1 MVVVALNTPML
12 ACPGT
17 RHAVAA
23 GDPLLHGMIP
33 MPLSF
38 PVRKRTRIVSHRPI
52 HYHQFRRR
60 VGITVPIKEQQQL
73 RGPAKHA
80 GGGVAL
86 QDSPNTDD
94 RFSASRDY
102 VEKASAAIPGAVNS
116 NIRLASFPVP
126 LCFERGRGAHLFDL
140 DGSRY
145 IDYALG
151 MGPAILG
158 HAPKAVCD
166 AVAKSLS
173 QGQMLGGQHRYELEL
188 ANRIKCMIPDAERVR
203 VGMSGSEVVQAAI
216 RVSRAFTGKR
226 KYIKF
231 EGQYHGWFDNVLL
244 SFAPPV
250 DHEDKESSAWREP
263 HLESRGQAESVAED
277 VIVLPWNDTDAV
289 KSVLDAHGHDVAAIV
304 TEPAMCNTGAIAPAP
319 GYLETLRDLARSNEA
334 VLIFD
339 EVITG
344 FRLALGGGQEKFGVT
359 ADLATFA
366 KAMAGGFPI
375 SALAGRAEI
384 MDLFGTGAVNH
395 SGTYNASI
403 PSVAAS
409 IATLDLLSAGNG
421 EAIRKLD
428 RQGEMLME
436 GLRRC
441 AKDRKSNL
449 QVQGFGPC
457 FSTFFSDFGPVTD
470 YRSYRRTDL
479 NKQAKFLEHLVV
491 AGVRPTSRG
500 TWFISTAHS
509 DEDIEETVAAAGLA
523 LDAMETG

>member
-1 MVVVALNTPML
+1 MKEP
-12 ACPGT
+12 
-17 RHAVAA
+17 
-23 GDPLLHGMIP
+23 
-33 MPLSF
+33 
-38 PVRKRTRIVSHRPI
+38 RKLT
-52 HYHQFRRR
+52 
-60 VGITVPIKEQQQL
+60 E
-73 RGPAKHA
+73 PAKPA

-86 QDSPNTDD
+86 QDSPNVDD
-94 RFSASRDY
+94 RFTASKDY
-102 VEKASAAIPGAVNS
+102 VEKASASIPGAVNS

-126 LCFERGRGAHLFDL
+126 LCFERGRGAHLFDI
-140 DGSRY
+140 DDNRY

-158 HAPKAVCD
+158 HAPQAVCD

-173 QGQMLGGQHRYELEL
+173 EGQMLGGQHRYELEL
-188 ANRIKCMIPDAERVR
+188 AHRIRSMIPNAERVR

-216 RVSRAFTGKR
+216 RVSRALTGKR

-250 DHEDKESSAWREP
+250 DQGTMASSTRREP
-263 HLESRGQAESVAED
+263 HLETRGQVESAAED

-289 KSVLDAHGHDVAAIV
+289 KSVLDAHGRDVAAII

-319 GYLETLRDLARSNEA
+319 GYLEALRDLARSNDA

-366 KAMAGGFPI
+366 KAMAGGFPV
-375 SALAGRAEI
+375 SALTGRAQI

-395 SGTYNASI
+395 SGTYNANV
-403 PSVAAS
+403 PSVVAS

-421 EAIRKLD
+421 EAIRELD
-428 RQGEMLME
+428 RKGEMLME

-441 AKDRKSNL
+441 AVDRKSNL
-449 QVQGFGPC
+449 RVQGFGPC
-457 FSTFFSDFGPVTD
+457 FSTFFSDFGAVTD

-479 NKQAKFLEHLVV
+479 TKQARFLEHMVI

-509 DEDIEETVAAAGLA
+509 EDDIEETVAAAGHA
-523 LDAMETG
+523 LDAMMAG